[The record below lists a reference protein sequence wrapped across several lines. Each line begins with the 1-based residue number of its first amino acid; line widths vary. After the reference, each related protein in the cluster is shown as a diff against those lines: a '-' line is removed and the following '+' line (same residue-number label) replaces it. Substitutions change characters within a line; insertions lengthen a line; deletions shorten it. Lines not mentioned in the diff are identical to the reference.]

1 MSAWNPWHG
10 CHKIS
15 PGCMNCY
22 VYRRDSKYEIDS
34 STVRKTADFDLPVR
48 LKRDK
53 TYKLQADGN
62 YVYTCFTSDFF
73 LEEADAWR
81 PDCWDMMRKRFDLS
95 FFIITKRIHRFE
107 ECIPPDWGEGYPNV
121 TICCTVENDDMARFR
136 LPIFKEAKIAHKQ
149 IICEPLLSPTDLV
162 PYLDSAIEGVVAGGA
177 SGNEART
184 CDYGWVLDIR
194 RQCEAAGV
202 PFHFKQTGARF
213 RKDGKIYRIPR
224 KFQHTQAKAAEID
237 LV

>member
-1 MSAWNPWHG
+1 MFAWNPWHG

-34 STVRKTADFDLPVR
+34 SKVRKTADFDLPVR

-53 TYKLQADGN
+53 TYKLQADGD

-81 PDCWDMMRKRFDLS
+81 PDCWVMMRKRFDLS
-95 FFIITKRIHRFE
+95 FFIITKRIHRFA

-121 TICCTVENDDMARFR
+121 TICCTVENDDMAQFR

-149 IICEPLLSPTDLV
+149 IICEPLLSPIELS
-162 PYLDSAIEGVVAGGA
+162 PYLDSAIEGVVAGGE
-177 SGNEART
+177 SGNEARI
-184 CDYGWVLDIR
+184 CDYGWVLELR
-194 RQCEAAGV
+194 RQCETAGV

-224 KFQHTQAKAAEID
+224 KFQHTQAKAAGID